1 MGTWPKACP
10 TSYSNAVARELLLSG
25 LAIWVLIIVVG
36 KEKQIQGRAAESI
49 EGWSGVYFI

>member
-10 TSYSNAVARELLLSG
+10 TSYSNAVARALLLSG
-25 LAIWVLIIVVG
+25 LAIWVLIIIG

-49 EGWSGVYFI
+49 EGWSGVCFI